1 MYTHMRTKQNTNVL
15 VSCSVFWYRCS
26 TIGWLSVT
34 VADLI
39 FSIVMQTF
47 MMAEASFL
55 ALLPTY
61 GQAMSFCFTCWVAS
75 LYCFEYSWLSAGMS
89 LDQRRLFFE
98 RNWLYCLGF
107 GVPITLATFFLNFVV
122 GTGVFSLLF
131 PFFVILAT
139 AADPVPR
146 YERKSM
152 ARVKPPPPNM
162 LSHPHTLLL
171 CDGLCALLLC
181 VCECVSVVRPFL
193 PYLLSCLVW
202 PRQLARFVNSWPR
215 S

>member
-139 AADPVPR
+139 AADPVPSSR
-146 YERKSM
+146 D
-152 ARVKPPPPNM
+152 
-162 LSHPHTLLL
+162 LSILGLVPESAPL
-171 CDGLCALLLC
+171 C
-181 VCECVSVVRPFL
+181 SPT
-193 PYLLSCLVW
+193 
-202 PRQLARFVNSWPR
+202 RQLTNALVRKVGAVD
-215 S
+215 